1 MMTPLSQTAQAQ
13 GIRYFLISF
22 TDLFG
27 VQRSK
32 LVPAESIDQMA
43 VSGAGFAGFAAWLDM
58 TPADPDILAIP
69 DADCLIQLPWQPEV
83 GWLPADLHTITG
95 EPLEQAPR
103 IVLKRVLQQAQDLG
117 YRSRTGV
124 ECEFFLLNAAGEQV
138 SDLRDRQS
146 KPCYDQQSL
155 MRRYEIIREICDA
168 MLKLG
173 WGAYQNDHED
183 GNGQFEMNWMY
194 ADALVTAD
202 RQAFFK
208 YMVKA
213 IAEKHGFQATFMP
226 KPFAHLTG
234 NGCHTHLSVW
244 DNAGKENLFYDPQ
257 GELGLSQLGY
267 HFIAGVLHSAEALC
281 AIVNPTV
288 NSYKRINAPV
298 TLSGATWSP
307 NTASYS
313 GNNRTH
319 TIRIPEAGR
328 FEFRLADGAA
338 NPYLLPAALIA
349 TGLDGIVQKRD
360 PGARHDNNTYT
371 NPLPSSQVK
380 ALPGNLLD
388 ALRCLE
394 TNEVISRSLGEPF
407 TAAYLKLKHQEWN
420 QSNACVTA
428 WELENTLDC

>member
-1 MMTPLSQTAQAQ
+1 MMLSQIARDQ

-43 VSGAGFAGFAAWLDM
+43 TNGAGFAGFAAWLDM
-58 TPADPDILAIP
+58 TPADPDMLAIP
-69 DADCLIQLPWQPEV
+69 DADSLIQLPWQPDV
-83 GWLPADLHTITG
+83 AWMPADLHTVTG
-95 EPLEQAPR
+95 QPIEQAPR
-103 IVLKRVLQQAQDLG
+103 VVLKRVLRQAEELG
-117 YRSRTGV
+117 YRIRTGV
-124 ECEFFLLNAAGEQV
+124 ECEYFLLNAEGEQI
-138 SDLRDRQS
+138 SDSRDRQS

-155 MRRYEIIREICDA
+155 MRRYDVIREICDA
-168 MLKLG
+168 MLSLG

-202 RQAFFK
+202 RHAFFK

-213 IAEKHGFQATFMP
+213 IAEKHGLRATFMP

-234 NGCHTHLSVW
+234 NGCHTHLSIW
-244 DNAGKENLFYDPQ
+244 DIAGTENLFDDPQ
-257 GELGLSQLGY
+257 GELGLSKLGY
-267 HFIAGVLHSAEALC
+267 QFIAGVLNSAEALC

-288 NSYKRINAPV
+288 NSYKRINAAV
-298 TLSGATWSP
+298 TTSGATWSP

-319 TIRIPEAGR
+319 TIRIPDTGR
-328 FEFRLADGAA
+328 FEFRLPDGAA
-338 NPYLLPAALIA
+338 NPYLLPAALSA
-349 TGLDGIVQKRD
+349 AGLDGIVEQRD
-360 PGARHDNNTYT
+360 PGVRRDNNSYT
-371 NPLPSSQVK
+371 DPLPVDQVK

-394 TNEVISRSLGEPF
+394 SDQVLRRSLGESCI
-407 TAAYLKLKHQEWN
+407 TAYLKLKHQEWH
-420 QSNACVTA
+420 QYSACVTP
-428 WELENTLDC
+428 WELETTLDC

>member
-1 MMTPLSQTAQAQ
+1 MTTLSDIAQEQ

-32 LVPAESIDQMA
+32 LVPAASIDQMA
-43 VSGAGFAGFAAWLDM
+43 ANGAGFAGFAAWLDL

-69 DADCLIQLPWQPEV
+69 DPASLIQLPWQPDV
-83 GWLPADLHTITG
+83 AWLAADLHSITG
-95 EPLEQAPR
+95 EPLAQAPR
-103 IVLKRVLQQAQDLG
+103 IVLKQVLQQAADLG
-117 YRSRTGV
+117 YLVKTGV
-124 ECEFFLLNAAGEQV
+124 ECEYFLLSAAGTEIA
-138 SDLRDRQS
+138 DGRDRQP

-155 MRRYEIIREICDA
+155 MRRYDVIREICDA
-168 MLKLG
+168 MLSLG
-173 WGAYQNDHED
+173 WEAYQNDHED

-208 YMVKA
+208 YMVKS
-213 IAEKHGFQATFMP
+213 IAEKHGMRATFMP
-226 KPFAHLTG
+226 KPFEHLTG
-234 NGCHTHLSVW
+234 NGCHTHVSVW
-244 DNAGKENLFYDPQ
+244 DMADQQNLFLDAQ
-257 GELGLSQLGY
+257 GELGVSGLGY
-267 HFIAGVLHSAEALC
+267 QFIAGVLNSAQALC
-281 AIVNPTV
+281 AITNPTV
-288 NSYKRINAPV
+288 NSYKRINAAV
-298 TLSGATWSP
+298 TTSGATWSP

-319 TIRIPEAGR
+319 TIRIPDAGR
-328 FEFRLADGAA
+328 FEFRLPDGAV

-349 TGLDGIVQKRD
+349 AGVDGIIHQRD
-360 PGARHDNNTYT
+360 PGPRSDNNSYT
-371 NPLPSSQVK
+371 DPLPADRVT

-394 TNEVISRSLGEPF
+394 ASEVLGRSLGASF
-407 TAAYLKLKHQEWN
+407 LTAYLKLKHQEW
-420 QSNACVTA
+420 QQYSGCVTP